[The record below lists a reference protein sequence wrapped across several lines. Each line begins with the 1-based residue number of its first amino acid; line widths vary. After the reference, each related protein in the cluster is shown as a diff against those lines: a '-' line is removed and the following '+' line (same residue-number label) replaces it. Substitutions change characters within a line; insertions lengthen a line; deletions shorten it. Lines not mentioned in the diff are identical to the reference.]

1 MTDDARNRPGLGS
14 PGLESPVLES
24 PVLEPPYR
32 TVVKP
37 YGHALVE
44 LARRRPEIVCL
55 SGDLTRQCEID
66 LFQAAFPDRFIH
78 AGMAEANMI
87 GVAGALAR
95 SGLIPFVHTFGV
107 FATRRPFDQI
117 VNAVAYPHLPVR
129 IIGFMPGVSSP
140 GGPSHQA
147 IEDVALMR
155 ALPGMTVIDVADATE
170 TAQVVAGIAD
180 LPGPV
185 YLRLKR
191 GEIPVIFPDDHRLSL
206 DNAQVLVDGRHATGL
221 ARGTTGGGATAGGG
235 VTRGGAETVG
245 GAVTGGGGVTRGG
258 AETVGGGVTRGGA
271 ETKGGAE
278 TAGGAV
284 TVGGAVTGGGGVT
297 RGGAETVGGGV
308 TRGGAETKGG
318 AETAGG
324 AVTVGGAVTSG
335 GGVTRGGAETVGRGG
350 MGVWS
355 ASTGDA
361 RGQLR
366 APVAVP
372 RSDVALLV
380 SGMMVAPALAAARVL
395 RSAGIATLVL
405 NIPVIKPLDT
415 ATVLDVAAA
424 TRTVIT
430 AENHSTI
437 GGLGSAV
444 AETLAESAL
453 PRPLHRIG
461 LTDTFAEG
469 ARTPTYLFRKY
480 GLTTQHLINAAWAA
494 LDQPGTPPRSQPLPA
509 EEGEYAPV

>member
-14 PGLESPVLES
+14 PGLESPGLES

-284 TVGGAVTGGGGVT
+284 TVGGAVT
-297 RGGAETVGGGV
+297 
-308 TRGGAETKGG
+308 
-318 AETAGG
+318 
-324 AVTVGGAVTSG
+324 SG

>member
-14 PGLESPVLES
+14 PGLES

-297 RGGAETVGGGV
+297 RGGAETVG
-308 TRGGAETKGG
+308 
-318 AETAGG
+318 
-324 AVTVGGAVTSG
+324 
-335 GGVTRGGAETVGRGG
+335 RGG

>member
-1 MTDDARNRPGLGS
+1 MTDDAGKRPV
-14 PGLESPVLES
+14 LESPVLES
-24 PVLEPPYR
+24 PYR
-32 TVVKP
+32 TVLKP

-44 LARRRPEIVCL
+44 LARQRPEIVCL

-284 TVGGAVTGGGGVT
+284 TVGGAVT
-297 RGGAETVGGGV
+297 
-308 TRGGAETKGG
+308 
-318 AETAGG
+318 
-324 AVTVGGAVTSG
+324 SG

>member
-1 MTDDARNRPGLGS
+1 MDDARNRPV
-14 PGLESPVLES
+14 PGS

-32 TVVKP
+32 TVLKP

-44 LARRRPEIVCL
+44 LARQRPEIVCL

-155 ALPGMTVIDVADATE
+155 ALPGMTVVDVADATE
-170 TAQVVAGIAD
+170 TAQVAAAIAD

-191 GEIPVIFPDDHRLSL
+191 GEIPVIFPEDHRLSL
-206 DNAQVLVDGRHATGL
+206 DQAQVLVDGRDGTGL

-235 VTRGGAETVG
+235 VTRGGAETAG
-245 GAVTGGGGVTRGG
+245 GAVTRGG
-258 AETVGGGVTRGGA
+258 AETTGRGVTSGGA
-271 ETKGGAE
+271 ESKGGAE

-284 TVGGAVTGGGGVT
+284 T
-297 RGGAETVGGGV
+297 
-308 TRGGAETKGG
+308 K
-318 AETAGG
+318 
-324 AVTVGGAVTSG
+324 GGAVTSG
-335 GGVTRGGAETVGRGG
+335 GGVTRGGAETAGRGG
-350 MGVWS
+350 MGVW
-355 ASTGDA
+355 APSTWDVV
-361 RGQLR
+361 GQVR
-366 APVAVP
+366 APAAVP
-372 RSDVALLV
+372 GSDVALLV

-395 RSAGIATLVL
+395 RSAGIATVVL

-415 ATVLDVAAA
+415 ATVLAAA
-424 TRTVIT
+424 TATQTVIT
-430 AENHSTI
+430 AENHSTT

-444 AETLAESAL
+444 AETLAEAGL
-453 PRPLHRIG
+453 PRPLRRIG
-461 LTDTFAEG
+461 LNDTYAEG
-469 ARTPTYLFRKY
+469 AKTASYLFTKY
-480 GLTTQHLINAAWAA
+480 GLSTQHLVDTAWSA
-494 LDQPGTPPRSQPLPA
+494 LHQPGTPPRSQTLPA